1 MRGGQMG
8 HERVIRTVERPL
20 VRHIVHE
27 EDAHRSA
34 VVRRRDGPEPLLA
47 CSIPLSRAGTALK
60 ISKTPRRPFGLE
72 KHTIWSLIRFP
83 SSSIVRIL
91 KSMPMVVMKEGVQA
105 SSQNRRSRQDFPTPR
120 VRQHREHPLDVL

>member
-1 MRGGQMG
+1 MG
-8 HERVIRTVERPL
+8 HERVIRTVKRPL

-27 EDAHRSA
+27 EDAHGAA
-34 VVRRRDGPEPLLA
+34 VVCRRDSPEPLLA
-47 CSIPLSRAGTALK
+47 CSVPLPRAYE
-60 ISKTPRRPFGLE
+60 ISETSGNGSGLR
-72 KHTIWSLIRFP
+72 KRTIWSLIRLP

-120 VRQHREHPLDVL
+120 ARHRCKHLLDIL